1 MQFCINY
8 NHMFDFSP
16 NFSVTKQKT
25 WFILIFDLSINPI
38 RFNISDKVLVSLEIL
53 LEWRQLF
60 RRGVPISIAIKSK
73 LEAMVER
80 VEVNIVYFVNRANCF

>member
-1 MQFCINY
+1 M
-8 NHMFDFSP
+8 P
-16 NFSVTKQKT
+16 
-25 WFILIFDLSINPI
+25 LGL
-38 RFNISDKVLVSLEIL
+38 FNISDKVLVSLEIL